1 MRKVRRNPAIASNKN
16 KRVVMTP
23 SDIKK
28 GIDALDSKMKVMEY
42 TLDNLKVFADY
53 DVTVASIP
61 GNKIRFTKGQN
72 SDDFDIP
79 QGNHRGIPPILLDN
93 VLTRYIKEESQEDIM
108 QDILQYKKLQKQR
121 RLLKL
126 QKDFVQKKG

>member
-1 MRKVRRNPAIASNKN
+1 
-16 KRVVMTP
+16 MTL

-28 GIDALDSKMKVMEY
+28 GIDALDSQMKGMEY

-72 SDDFDIP
+72 SDDFEIP
-79 QGNHRGIPPILLDN
+79 PGNHKGIPPILLGN
-93 VLTRYIKEESQEDIM
+93 VLTEYIKEERQDEVM
-108 QDILQYKKLQKQR
+108 HDILQYKKLQER
-121 RLLKL
+121 RSLLDM

>member
-1 MRKVRRNPAIASNKN
+1 
-16 KRVVMTP
+16 MTQ

-28 GIDALDSKMKVMEY
+28 NIDALDSQMRAMEY

-79 QGNHRGIPPILLDN
+79 QGNHRGIPPILVGN
-93 VLTRYIKEESQEDIM
+93 ILTEYIKEEYQDVIR
-108 QDILQYKKLQKQR
+108 QDILQYLN
-121 RLLKL
+121 
-126 QKDFVQKKG
+126 FPAEFH

>member
-1 MRKVRRNPAIASNKN
+1 
-16 KRVVMTP
+16 MTP

-72 SDDFDIP
+72 SDDFEIP
-79 QGNHRGIPPILLDN
+79 PGNHKEIPPILLGN
-93 VLTRYIKEESQEDIM
+93 VLTEYIKEEFQELEDKM
-108 QDILQYKKLQKQR
+108 QDILQYKKLQEQR

-126 QKDFVQKKG
+126 QEDFVQKKG